1 MVLAKGKRHSDRPPA
16 SDEELMARASNGDAA
31 ALEALYDRY
40 SRLAYTLALRIL
52 SDRGAAEEVV
62 QDAFARLWRSARG
75 YDPRRGGFYPWLVR
89 IVRNR
94 AIDELRRLEVPGRAP
109 HTTRK
114 ALSPEILDF
123 RAPHPGA
130 AYPDGGGDPSGPE
143 DRIALGDALRTL
155 PEDQRVVIE
164 LAYYGGLSQREISER
179 LDAPLGTVK
188 ARTRLALKKLR
199 EALDPTIPDAVARAR
214 GASPGEA

>member
-1 MVLAKGKRHSDRPPA
+1 MVLVKGMRHRDRPSA
-16 SDEELMARASNGDAA
+16 SDEELMARITEGDVA

-52 SDRGAAEEVV
+52 GDRGAAEEVV
-62 QDAFARLWRSARG
+62 QDAFVGLWRSSRG
-75 YDPRRGGFYPWLVR
+75 YDARRGGLYPWLVR

-114 ALSPEILDF
+114 ALSPDVLDF
-123 RAPHPGA
+123 RAPQPGA
-130 AYPDGGGDPSGPE
+130 VGSGGGDAPRPE
-143 DRIALGDALRTL
+143 DRIVLDDALRGL

-188 ARTRLALKKLR
+188 TRTRLALKKLR
-199 EALDPTIPDAVARAR
+199 EALEPTGPLTAKDPRA
-214 GASPGEA
+214 GEA